1 MGPTRRS
8 YALPVTSSDADLAPE
23 LFPIAFL
30 LGTWV
35 GEGVG
40 GYPGEPDYPFAQ
52 EMRFQPLPGLAA
64 FGYTSRIWDPES
76 GATIDS
82 EVGYW
87 RTAGTFESGLRVEVT
102 LAQPNGIVEI
112 YVGDVDGGKIELTD
126 NVTVRTA
133 TAREVERS
141 ERLYGIVEG
150 DLAYAIDIAAEG
162 HDLRPHRSARLHKA

>member
-1 MGPTRRS
+1 
-8 YALPVTSSDADLAPE
+8 VTSAEADLPAE
-23 LFPIAFL
+23 LFPISYL
-30 LGTWV
+30 LGTWA

-52 EMRFQPLPGLAA
+52 EVSFRLVPGLPVL
-64 FGYTSRIWDPES
+64 GYVSRTWDPVS
-76 GATIDS
+76 GEPLSS

-87 RTAGTFESGLRVEVT
+87 RTAGTFETGLRVEVM
-102 LAQPNGIVEI
+102 LAHPTGMAEV
-112 YVGDVDGGKIELTD
+112 YVGDVDGGKIELSN

-133 TAREVERS
+133 TAREIERS

-162 HDLRPHRSARLHKA
+162 QPMRPYMSARLQKQVQKQE

>member
-1 MGPTRRS
+1 M
-8 YALPVTSSDADLAPE
+8 TSSDDELAPE
-23 LFPIAFL
+23 LLPIAFL

-52 EMRFQPLPGLAA
+52 EVRFQRVPGQPV

-76 GATIDS
+76 GAAIDS

-87 RTAGTFESGLRVEVT
+87 RTSGTYETGLRVEVT
-102 LAQPNGIVEI
+102 LAHPTGIVEVF
-112 YVGDVDGGKIELTD
+112 VGDVDGGKIELVD

-162 HDLRPHRSARLHKA
+162 HDLRPHRSARLRRI

>member
-1 MGPTRRS
+1 MRRS
-8 YALPVTSSDADLAPE
+8 YARRVTSSEAPLAPE

-30 LGTWV
+30 LGTWI

-40 GYPGEPDYPFAQ
+40 GYPGQPDYPFAQ
-52 EMRFQPLPGLAA
+52 EIRFQRVPDLAV
-64 FGYTSRIWDPES
+64 FGYTSRIWDPET
-76 GATIDS
+76 GETLDS

-102 LAQPNGIVEI
+102 LAHPSGIAEVF
-112 YVGDVDGGKIELTD
+112 VGDVDGGKIELTD

-133 TAREVERS
+133 TAREVQRS

-150 DLAYAIDIAAEG
+150 DLAYAIDIVAEG
-162 HDLRPHRSARLHKA
+162 HGLRPHRSARLRKV

>member
-1 MGPTRRS
+1 
-8 YALPVTSSDADLAPE
+8 VTSSDDLEPE

-40 GYPGEPDYPFAQ
+40 GYPGEADYAFAQ
-52 EMRFQPLPGLAA
+52 EIRFQRVPGLAV
-64 FGYTSRIWDPES
+64 FGYSSRIWDPET
-76 GATIDS
+76 GEPIDG

-87 RTAGTFESGLRVEVT
+87 RAAGTYETGLRVEVT
-102 LAQPNGIVEI
+102 IAHPTGIAEVF
-112 YVGDVDGGKIELTD
+112 VGDVDGGKIDLSD

-133 TAREVERS
+133 TARQIERS
-141 ERLYGIVEG
+141 QRLYGIVEG

-162 HDLRPHRSARLHKA
+162 EDLHPHRSARLRKA

>member
-1 MGPTRRS
+1 M
-8 YALPVTSSDADLAPE
+8 TSSDAELAPE

-30 LGTWV
+30 LGTWA

-52 EMRFQPLPGLAA
+52 EVRFQRVPGLAVL
-64 FGYTSRIWDPES
+64 GYSSRLWDPES
-76 GATIDS
+76 GAALDG

-87 RTAGTFESGLRVEVT
+87 RTAGTYETGLRVEVT
-102 LAQPNGIVEI
+102 IAHPAGLVEI

-133 TAREVERS
+133 TAREVQRS
-141 ERLYGIVEG
+141 ERLYAIVEG

-162 HDLRPHRSARLHKA
+162 QDLRPHRSARLRKV

>member
-1 MGPTRRS
+1 
-8 YALPVTSSDADLAPE
+8 VTSSGDELAPE

-40 GYPGEPDYPFAQ
+40 GYPGEADYPFAQ
-52 EMRFQPLPGLAA
+52 EIRFARVPGLPV

-76 GATIDS
+76 GTSLDG

-87 RTAGTFESGLRVEVT
+87 RTAGTYETGLRVEVT
-102 LAQPNGIVEI
+102 IAQPNGIVEV

-133 TAREVERS
+133 TARHVERS
-141 ERLYGIVEG
+141 QRLYGIVEG

-162 HDLRPHRSARLHKA
+162 QELRPQRSARLHKV

>member
-1 MGPTRRS
+1 M
-8 YALPVTSSDADLAPE
+8 TSSDAELPPE

-40 GYPGEPDYPFAQ
+40 GYPGEEDYPFAQ
-52 EMRFQPLPGLAA
+52 EVRFQRVPGLPV
-64 FGYTSRIWDPES
+64 FGYSSRLWDPQS
-76 GATIDS
+76 GEDIDG

-87 RTAGTFESGLRVEVT
+87 RTAGTYETGLRVEVT
-102 LAQPNGIVEI
+102 IAHPTGIAEVF
-112 YVGDVDGGKIELTD
+112 VGDVDGGKIELSD

-133 TAREVERS
+133 TARQVERS
-141 ERLYGIVEG
+141 QRLYGIVEG

-162 HDLRPHRSARLHKA
+162 EQLRPHRSARLAKV